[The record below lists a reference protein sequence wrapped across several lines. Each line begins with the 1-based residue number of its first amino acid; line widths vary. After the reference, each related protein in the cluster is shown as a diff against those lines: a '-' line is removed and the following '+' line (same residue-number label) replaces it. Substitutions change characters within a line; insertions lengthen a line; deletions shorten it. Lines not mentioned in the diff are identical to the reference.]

1 MEILKNHKQM
11 FATDHEYF
19 KEWLK
24 PEHVAQKAEYFKIL
38 DAHCQPTPNSILDI
52 GCGLAFESRDFNK
65 KYGTELYL
73 LDGDFNSNTT
83 SNLRRKDFGPKQNM
97 MYYTGLEQLQN
108 FFDTDGI
115 TNYHMVDAGDPKIPQ
130 DKKFD
135 LICSWLSCGFHYP
148 VDDYRDLILR
158 HSYPDTRIIVDIRKY
173 TLNTAL
179 KTIDIVKIIAEKP
192 SSLKAEIKFK

>member
-1 MEILKNHKQM
+1 M
-11 FATDHEYF
+11 FPTDHEYF

-24 PEHVAQKAEYFKIL
+24 PEHVAQKAEYFRIL
-38 DAHCQPTPNSILDI
+38 DQHCQPTPRSILDI

-83 SNLRRKDFGPKQNM
+83 HNLRRKDFGPKGNM
-97 MYYTGLEQLQN
+97 MYYTGLQSLKN
-108 FFDTDGI
+108 FFDSQNV
-115 TNYHMVDAGDPKIPQ
+115 TNYHMVDADRTEIPQ

-148 VDDYRDLILR
+148 VDDYRDLIEK
-158 HSYPDTRIIVDIRKY
+158 HSHANTKIIVDIRKY
-173 TLNTAL
+173 TLSTAL
-179 KTIDIVKIIAEKP
+179 KTIDIVRILAEQP
-192 SSLKAEIKFK
+192 SSIKAEIRFKAV